1 MIQRIQTLYLLIT
14 IICLSVVQFGADI
27 FYLIGDK
34 MYALNAYGIMNLTP
48 GQDEKMLKSMPIFL
62 VIVLLVI
69 LLVISIFSF
78 KDLKKQLKLVKL
90 TGIIYSLI
98 LLVLVVVSLTNWNII
113 EDEKNISYKVST
125 GFYFIGMG
133 LPGIFLALQ
142 GIKKDLNLLDS
153 LNRLR

>member
-34 MYALNAYGIMNLTP
+34 MYALNAYGIMNSTP
-48 GQDEKMLKSMPIFL
+48 GQDEKMAKNLPLFL
-62 VIVLLVI
+62 PVI
-69 LLVISIFSF
+69 LLTVLIVVCIMSY
-78 KDLKKQLKLVKL
+78 KNLKKQLLLVK
-90 TGIIYSLI
+90 IIAVVYI
-98 LLVLVVVSLTNWNII
+98 LLSLSLVMLLFSNFNLIDGEEQIT
-113 EDEKNISYKVST
+113 YKVST
-125 GFYFIGMG
+125 GFLFMIVGI
-133 LPGIFLALQ
+133 PSIFLAHK